1 MVRFVTDRSQ
11 CTIFNLNNIQYMYIA
26 PNHTICGVY
35 NGETLV
41 IDSFDTEEDAKQA
54 MRSLIAWLNLPD
66 DRAKSIFRMG

>member
-1 MVRFVTDRSQ
+1 MVRFVTDRFQS
-11 CTIFNLNNIQYMYIA
+11 TIYNLNNIQYMYIA
-26 PNHTICGVY
+26 PNHNICGVY

-54 MRSLIAWLNLPD
+54 MRSLIAWLNVPD